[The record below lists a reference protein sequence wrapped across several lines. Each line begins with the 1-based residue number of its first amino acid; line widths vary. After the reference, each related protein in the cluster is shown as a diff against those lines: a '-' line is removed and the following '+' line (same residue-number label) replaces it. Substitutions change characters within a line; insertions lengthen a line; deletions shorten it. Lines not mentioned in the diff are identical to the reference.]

1 MKKTFAAIAACM
13 VACAAQAG
21 GFYVGGQLGV
31 MTSKNLT
38 DSAGSS
44 VQQNLGGTVTSSQD
58 TQAAAGRIFAGY
70 NINPLVGIELG
81 YLQMSDVKGS
91 VAGTTAGNSNYSGD
105 FTYRTSGFDVSA
117 VVHPFE
123 SSASKETPPTGL
135 YLRAGISEYTL
146 SGSSSSPA
154 SSFVSWRVNS
164 LSGTGTI
171 LGLGYDWKLGPGALR
186 LDATLHQSMANVT
199 DNDSLAL
206 SVGYLYAF

>member
-21 GFYVGGQLGV
+21 GFYVGGQLGI
-31 MTSKNLT
+31 MSFKNWT
-38 DSAGSS
+38 ADAGGGPGSS
-44 VQQNLGGTVTSSQD
+44 ETTSQD
-58 TQAAAGRIFAGY
+58 TQLPVGRIFGGY
-70 NINPLVGIELG
+70 NFNPIVGIELG
-81 YLQMSDVKGS
+81 YLQMGDAKGS
-91 VAGTTAGNSNYSGD
+91 ISGTRIDGS
-105 FTYRTSGFDVSA
+105 TYTSDYTYKNSGFDLSA

-123 SSASKETPPTGL
+123 SSRNADEAPTGL
-135 YLRAGISEYTL
+135 YLRAGLSQYTTSENETSDGYSY
-146 SGSSSSPA
+146 SGSKT
-154 SSFVSWRVNS
+154 
-164 LSGTGTI
+164 GTGTI